1 MRRSTPITRVFGS
14 AALACA
20 AAALAL
26 VFVHFDAPAPRWDI
40 LTALGAAAVAAA
52 GWVLACRAAPR
63 FTAVPPAAGRPSSVP
78 PPPGRL
84 PAPARDAGRAA
95 GAVVLLLTPV
105 SLARLSAGVGGVLS
119 GVVVLLVIVVTLK
132 ALLFA
137 RKQASEADTRRKFRV
152 LTDDAGGGE
161 LHAARVV
168 VGEPVRMRF
177 LERGDKP
184 GEQDVTQY
192 HWLVLRDGGH
202 EIRLS
207 GPCEEVARAAVRFGG
222 QEGWICWPLRWKLIE
237 GELPAAFVAD
247 SGEVFMGLAD
257 PDEARRYLTGTQ
269 QVGPRRA
276 GRRLPR
282 TAKFSA
288 PVHGR
293 ILGGAL
299 LGALIASPVLYRGPQ
314 HLPGVVVWF
323 LCALAA
329 AVVGASALKGAGTAS
344 QSLPDGPSWTVS
356 EESHP
361 SIA

>member
-1 MRRSTPITRVFGS
+1 MRRSTLLTRVLGS

-20 AAALAL
+20 AVALAL
-26 VFVHFDAPAPRWDI
+26 VFVRYDAPAPRWDI
-40 LTALGAAAVAAA
+40 LSALGAAAVTA
-52 GWVLACRAAPR
+52 GAWALACRVAPR
-63 FTAVPPAAGRPSSVP
+63 FTAAPPAGQQSAVPPL
-78 PPPGRL
+78 PGRL
-84 PAPARDAGRAA
+84 PRPARDRSRTA
-95 GAVVLLLTPV
+95 GAVLLLLTPLA
-105 SLARLSAGVGGVLS
+105 LARLAAGTGGVLA
-119 GVVVLLVIVVTLK
+119 GVVVLLVILVTLK

-137 RKQASEADTRRKFRV
+137 RRQTSEADAHRKLRV
-152 LTDDAGGGE
+152 LREDAGGGE
-161 LHAARVV
+161 LHATRVV

-177 LERGDKP
+177 LQRGDRP

-207 GPCEEVARAAVRFGG
+207 GPDEEVARAAVRFAG

-247 SGEVFMGLAD
+247 NGEMFMGLAD
-257 PDEARRYLTGTQ
+257 PDEARRYLTSTQ
-269 QVGPRRA
+269 QLGPRRA

-282 TAKFSA
+282 TAKFRT

-299 LGALIASPVLYRGPQ
+299 LAALIASPVLYWGPGR
-314 HLPGVVVWF
+314 LPALLVWL

-329 AVVGASALKGAGTAS
+329 GAVGTFALRGAGTAS
-344 QSLPDGPSWTVS
+344 RALPDGPSWTVS
-356 EESHP
+356 EESDP